1 MYNLTGK
8 VALVTGAGGKNGIG
22 RAIAT
27 RLAKEGADVAVND
40 MTEHPY
46 AADQPDWQGLPDV
59 VREIEAMGQR
69 AISVVADVTDAAQV
83 KAMVDK
89 TVAHFGKI
97 DILVNNA
104 GTIAGKDRVPVV
116 DLAEEDWDRVQ
127 RVNVKGVFL
136 CSQAVARHLIAQGT
150 GGKIINMS
158 SVTGKRGSARFAAY
172 SASKF
177 AVIGFTQS
185 LASELAPYQVNVN
198 AICPGL
204 VDTERFGHLASV
216 LMPQN
221 LSADEQLSEYTRRS
235 KAAVPIGRLAEGADV
250 AKMAAFL
257 ASDEAAY
264 LSGVSITVAGRRDG
278 NGLSIT
284 ARCVGRS
291 DPFHR
296 RS

>member
-1 MYNLTGK
+1 MYNLDGK

-22 RAIAT
+22 RAIAI
-27 RLAKEGADVAVND
+27 RLAQEGADVVVND
-40 MTEHPY
+40 ITEHPY
-46 AADQPDWQGLPDV
+46 AADQADWQGLPDLV
-59 VREIEAMGQR
+59 SEIEAMGQR
-69 AISVVADVTDAAQV
+69 AISVVADVGDVEQV
-83 KAMVDK
+83 HEMVDQ

-104 GTIAGKDRVPVV
+104 GMIAGKDRVPVV

-136 CSQAVARHLIAQGT
+136 CSQAVARHLITQGT

-177 AVIGFTQS
+177 AVIAFTQC
-185 LASELAPYQVNVN
+185 LAQELAPYQVNVN

-216 LMPQN
+216 LMPEN
-221 LSADEQLSEYTRRS
+221 LSADEQLSEYVRRS
-235 KAAVPIGRLAEGADV
+235 EAAVPLGRLAEGADV

-264 LSGVSITVAGRRDG
+264 LTGISITVSGGTVMD
-278 NGLSIT
+278 
-284 ARCVGRS
+284 
-291 DPFHR
+291 
-296 RS
+296 

>member
-1 MYNLTGK
+1 MYNLNGK

-27 RLAKEGADVAVND
+27 RLAKEGADVAIND
-40 MTEHPY
+40 ITEHPY
-46 AADQPDWQGLPDV
+46 AADQADWQGLPDV

-69 AISVVADVTDAAQV
+69 AISVVADVADAEQV
-83 KAMVDK
+83 KEMVDQ

-136 CSQAVARHLIAQGT
+136 CSQAVARHLITQGT

-158 SVTGKRGSARFAAY
+158 SVTGKRGSARFSAY

-185 LASELAPYQVNVN
+185 LACELAPYQVNVN

-216 LMPQN
+216 LMPEN
-221 LSADEQLSEYTRRS
+221 LSPDEQLSEYARRS
-235 KAAVPIGRLAEGADV
+235 EAAVPIGRLAEGADV

-264 LSGVSITVAGRRDG
+264 LSGVSITVSGGTVMD
-278 NGLSIT
+278 
-284 ARCVGRS
+284 
-291 DPFHR
+291 
-296 RS
+296 

>member
-1 MYNLTGK
+1 MYNLNGK

-40 MTEHPY
+40 VTEHPY
-46 AADQPDWQGLPDV
+46 ATDQADWHGLPDV

-69 AISVVADVTDAAQV
+69 AISVVADVSDTEQV
-83 KAMVDK
+83 REMVDE

-104 GTIAGKDRVPVV
+104 GTIAGKDRVLIV

-136 CSQAVARHLIAQGT
+136 CCQAVARHLIAQGT
-150 GGKIINMS
+150 GGRIINMS
-158 SVTGKRGSARFAAY
+158 SVTGKQGSARYAAY

-177 AVIGFTQS
+177 AVIGLTQS
-185 LASELAPYQVNVN
+185 LAHEMAPYQVNVN
-198 AICPGL
+198 AICPSL
-204 VDTERFGHLASV
+204 VDTERIGHLASA
-216 LMPQN
+216 LMPDN
-221 LSADEQLSEYTRRS
+221 LSAEEQRTEFARRNE
-235 KAAVPIGRLAEGADV
+235 AAVPLGRLAEGADV
-250 AKMAAFL
+250 ASMAAFL

-264 LSGVSITVAGRRDG
+264 LTGLSVTVAGG
-278 NGLSIT
+278 SMMY
-284 ARCVGRS
+284 
-291 DPFHR
+291 
-296 RS
+296 

>member
-1 MYNLTGK
+1 MYNLNGK
-8 VALVTGAGGKNGIG
+8 VALVTGVGGKNGIG

-27 RLAKEGADVAVND
+27 RLAQEGADVAIND
-40 MTEHPY
+40 ITEHPY
-46 AADQPDWQGLPDV
+46 AADQADWQGLPDV
-59 VREIEAMGQR
+59 VREIEAMGRR
-69 AISVVADVTDAAQV
+69 AISVVADVADAAQV
-83 KAMVDK
+83 KEMVDQ

-136 CSQAVARHLIAQGT
+136 CSQAVARHLITQGT

-185 LASELAPYQVNVN
+185 LACELAPYQVNVN

-216 LMPQN
+216 LMPEN
-221 LSADEQLSEYTRRS
+221 LSPDEQLSEYARRS
-235 KAAVPIGRLAEGADV
+235 EAAVPIGRLAEGADV

-264 LSGVSITVAGRRDG
+264 LSGVSLTVSGGTVMD
-278 NGLSIT
+278 
-284 ARCVGRS
+284 
-291 DPFHR
+291 
-296 RS
+296 

>member
-27 RLAKEGADVAVND
+27 RLSKEGADVAIND
-40 MTEHPY
+40 FTEHPY
-46 AADQPDWQGLPDV
+46 AADQADWQGLPDV

-69 AISVVADVTDAAQV
+69 ALSVVADVADAEQV
-83 KAMVDK
+83 KEMVDQ

-127 RVNVKGVFL
+127 RVNVKGIFL

-185 LASELAPYQVNVN
+185 LACELAPYQVNVN

-216 LMPQN
+216 LMPEN
-221 LSADEQLSEYTRRS
+221 LSPDEQLSEYARRS
-235 KAAVPIGRLAEGADV
+235 EAAVPIGRLAEGADV

-264 LSGVSITVAGRRDG
+264 LSGVSITVSGGTVMD
-278 NGLSIT
+278 
-284 ARCVGRS
+284 
-291 DPFHR
+291 
-296 RS
+296 

>member
-1 MYNLTGK
+1 MYNLNGK

-40 MTEHPY
+40 ITEHPY
-46 AADQPDWQGLPDV
+46 ASDQTDWQGLPDV

-69 AISVVADVTDAAQV
+69 AISVVTDVADAEQV
-83 KAMVDK
+83 KEMVDQ

-158 SVTGKRGSARFAAY
+158 SVTGKRGSARFSAY

-185 LASELAPYQVNVN
+185 LACELAPYQVNVN

-216 LMPQN
+216 LMPEN
-221 LSADEQLSEYTRRS
+221 LPPDEQLSEYARRS
-235 KAAVPIGRLAEGADV
+235 EAAVPIGRLAEGADV

-264 LSGVSITVAGRRDG
+264 LSGVSITVSGGTVMD
-278 NGLSIT
+278 
-284 ARCVGRS
+284 
-291 DPFHR
+291 
-296 RS
+296 

>member
-1 MYNLTGK
+1 MYNLNGK

-40 MTEHPY
+40 ITEHPY
-46 AADQPDWQGLPDV
+46 TENQADWQGLPDLV
-59 VREIEAMGQR
+59 SEIEAMGQR
-69 AISVVADVTDAAQV
+69 ATSVVADVGDGEQV
-83 KAMVDK
+83 RKMVDQ

-116 DLAEEDWDRVQ
+116 DLAEADWDRVQ

-185 LASELAPYQVNVN
+185 LAQELAPYQVNVN

-204 VDTERFGHLASV
+204 VDTERIGHLASV
-216 LMPQN
+216 LMPDT
-221 LSADEQLSEYTRRS
+221 LSADEKFSEYTRRS
-235 KAAVPIGRLAEGADV
+235 EAAVPLGRLAEGTDV

-264 LSGVSITVAGRRDG
+264 LTGIAITVSGGTVMD
-278 NGLSIT
+278 
-284 ARCVGRS
+284 
-291 DPFHR
+291 
-296 RS
+296 

>member
-1 MYNLTGK
+1 MYNLNGK

-27 RLAKEGADVAVND
+27 RLAEEGADVAVND
-40 MTEHPY
+40 ITEHPY
-46 AADQPDWQGLPDV
+46 ADDQADWQGLPDV
-59 VREIEAMGQR
+59 VREIEAMGQS
-69 AISVVADVTDAAQV
+69 AISVVADVRDAKQV
-83 KAMVDK
+83 REMVDQ

-127 RVNVKGVFL
+127 GVNVKGVFL

-185 LASELAPYQVNVN
+185 LAHELAPYQVNVN

-204 VDTERFGHLASV
+204 VDTERIAHLASV
-216 LMPQN
+216 LMPDN
-221 LSADEQLSEYTRRS
+221 LSAAEQLSEYERRS
-235 KAAVPIGRLAEGADV
+235 EAAVPFGRLAEGADV

-264 LSGVSITVAGRRDG
+264 LTGVSITVSGGTVMD
-278 NGLSIT
+278 
-284 ARCVGRS
+284 
-291 DPFHR
+291 
-296 RS
+296 

>member
-1 MYNLTGK
+1 MYNLNGK

-40 MTEHPY
+40 ITEHPY
-46 AADQPDWQGLPDV
+46 ATDQTDWQGLPDV
-59 VREIEAMGQR
+59 VREIEAMGQH
-69 AISVVADVTDAAQV
+69 AISVVSDVADAEQV
-83 KAMVDK
+83 KEMVDQ

-127 RVNVKGVFL
+127 RVNVKGIFL

-158 SVTGKRGSARFAAY
+158 SVTGKRGSARFSAY

-185 LASELAPYQVNVN
+185 LACELAPYQVNVN

-216 LMPQN
+216 LMPEN
-221 LSADEQLSEYTRRS
+221 LSPDEQLSEYARRS
-235 KAAVPIGRLAEGADV
+235 EAAVPIGRLAEGADV

-264 LSGVSITVAGRRDG
+264 LSGVSITVSGGTVMD
-278 NGLSIT
+278 
-284 ARCVGRS
+284 
-291 DPFHR
+291 
-296 RS
+296 

>member
-8 VALVTGAGGKNGIG
+8 VALVTGAGGKYGIG

-27 RLAKEGADVAVND
+27 RLAQEGADVAVND

-46 AADQPDWQGLPDV
+46 AADQPDWHGLPAV

-69 AISVVADVTDAAQV
+69 AISVVADVTDAEQV
-83 KAMVDK
+83 KEMVDQ

-136 CSQAVARHLIAQGT
+136 CSQAVARHLITQGT

-185 LASELAPYQVNVN
+185 LASELAPYQINVN

-264 LSGVSITVAGRRDG
+264 LSGVSITVAGGTVMD
-278 NGLSIT
+278 
-284 ARCVGRS
+284 
-291 DPFHR
+291 
-296 RS
+296 

>member
-1 MYNLTGK
+1 MYNLNGK

-40 MTEHPY
+40 IAEHPY
-46 AADQPDWQGLPDV
+46 AADQADWQGLPGV
-59 VREIEAMGQR
+59 VREIEAMGRR
-69 AISVVADVTDAAQV
+69 AISVLADVSDAEQV
-83 KAMVDK
+83 TEMVDK

-104 GTIAGKDRVPVV
+104 GTKADKDRVLVV
-116 DLAEEDWDRVQ
+116 DLTEADWDRVQ

-136 CSQAVARHLIAQGT
+136 CSQAVARHLVKQGT
-150 GGKIINMS
+150 GGKIINIS
-158 SVTGKRGSARFAAY
+158 SITGKQGSARYAAY

-185 LASELAPYQVNVN
+185 LAHELAHYHVNVN
-198 AICPGL
+198 AICPSL
-204 VDTERFGHLASV
+204 VDTERVGHLAAA
-216 LMPQN
+216 LMPED
-221 LSADEQLSEYTRRS
+221 LSPDEQRAEFARRAEAS
-235 KAAVPIGRLAEGADV
+235 VPLGRLAEGEDV

-264 LSGVSITVAGRRDG
+264 LTGLAVTVSGGSMMY
-278 NGLSIT
+278 
-284 ARCVGRS
+284 
-291 DPFHR
+291 
-296 RS
+296 

>member
-40 MTEHPY
+40 ITEHPY
-46 AADQPDWQGLPDV
+46 AADQTEWQGLPDV
-59 VREIEAMGQR
+59 VREIKAMGRR
-69 AISVVADVTDAAQV
+69 AISVVADVSDAKQV
-83 KAMVDK
+83 GEMVDK

-158 SVTGKRGSARFAAY
+158 SVTGKQGSARYAAY

-177 AVIGFTQS
+177 AVIGLTQS
-185 LASELAPYQVNVN
+185 LAHELAPYHVNVN
-198 AICPGL
+198 AICPSL
-204 VDTERFGHLASV
+204 VDTERVGHLASA
-216 LMPQN
+216 LMPED
-221 LSADEQLSEYTRRS
+221 LPADEQRAEFARRNV
-235 KAAVPIGRLAEGADV
+235 AAVPLGRLAEGTDV

-257 ASDEAAY
+257 ASDEAVY
-264 LSGVSITVAGRRDG
+264 LT
-278 NGLSIT
+278 GLSIT
-284 ARCVGRS
+284 VSGGS
-291 DPFHR
+291 MMY
-296 RS
+296 

>member
-1 MYNLTGK
+1 MYNLNGK

-40 MTEHPY
+40 ITEHPY
-46 AADQPDWQGLPDV
+46 ADDQADWQGLPDP
-59 VREIEAMGQR
+59 VREIEAMGQS
-69 AISVVADVTDAAQV
+69 AISVVADVTDAKQV
-83 KAMVDK
+83 REMVDQ

-116 DLAEEDWDRVQ
+116 DLTEEDWDRVQ
-127 RVNVKGVFL
+127 GVNVKGVFL

-185 LASELAPYQVNVN
+185 LAHELAPYQVNVN

-204 VDTERFGHLASV
+204 VDTERIAHLASV
-216 LMPQN
+216 LMPDN
-221 LSADEQLSEYTRRS
+221 LSAAEQLSEYERRS
-235 KAAVPIGRLAEGADV
+235 EAAVPFGRLAEGADV

-264 LSGVSITVAGRRDG
+264 LTGVSITVSGGTVMD
-278 NGLSIT
+278 
-284 ARCVGRS
+284 
-291 DPFHR
+291 
-296 RS
+296 

>member
-1 MYNLTGK
+1 MYNLNGK

-40 MTEHPY
+40 ITEHPY
-46 AADQPDWQGLPDV
+46 AADQTEWQGLPDV
-59 VREIEAMGQR
+59 VREIEAIGRR
-69 AISVVADVTDAAQV
+69 AISTVADVSDAKQV
-83 KAMVDK
+83 GEMVDK

-104 GTIAGKDRVPVV
+104 GTIAGKDRVPIV

-136 CSQAVARHLIAQGT
+136 CSQAVSRRLIAQGT

-158 SVTGKRGSARFAAY
+158 SVTGKQGSARYAAY

-177 AVIGFTQS
+177 AVIGLTQS
-185 LASELAPYQVNVN
+185 LAHELAPYQVNVN
-198 AICPGL
+198 AICPSL
-204 VDTERFGHLASV
+204 VDTERVGHLASA
-216 LMPQN
+216 LMPED
-221 LSADEQLSEYTRRS
+221 LSADEQRSEFARRNV
-235 KAAVPIGRLAEGADV
+235 AAVPLGRLAEGTDV

-264 LSGVSITVAGRRDG
+264 LTGLSVTVAGG
-278 NGLSIT
+278 SMMY
-284 ARCVGRS
+284 
-291 DPFHR
+291 
-296 RS
+296 

>member
-1 MYNLTGK
+1 MYTLNGK

-40 MTEHPY
+40 ITEHPY
-46 AADQPDWQGLPDV
+46 AAAQADWQGLPDV

-69 AISVVADVTDAAQV
+69 AISVVADVADAAQV
-83 KAMVDK
+83 KEMVDR
-89 TVAHFGKI
+89 TILHFGKI

-104 GTIAGKDRVPVV
+104 GTMAGKDRVPVV

-136 CSQAVARHLIAQGT
+136 CSQAVARYLIAQGT

-185 LASELAPYQVNVN
+185 LACELAPYQVNVN

-216 LMPQN
+216 LMPEN
-221 LSADEQLSEYTRRS
+221 LSADEQLAEYTRRS
-235 KAAVPIGRLAEGADV
+235 EAAVPIGRLAEGADV

-264 LSGVSITVAGRRDG
+264 LSGVSITVSGGTVMD
-278 NGLSIT
+278 
-284 ARCVGRS
+284 
-291 DPFHR
+291 
-296 RS
+296 

>member
-1 MYNLTGK
+1 MYNLNGK

-40 MTEHPY
+40 ITDHPY
-46 AADQPDWQGLPDV
+46 AADQADWQGLPDV

-69 AISVVADVTDAAQV
+69 AISVVADVSDAKQV
-83 KAMVDK
+83 REMVNQ
-89 TVAHFGKI
+89 TVTHFGKI

-104 GTIAGKDRVPVV
+104 GTIAGKDRVHVV

-185 LASELAPYQVNVN
+185 LAYELAPYQVNVN

-216 LMPQN
+216 LMPDH
-221 LSADEQLSEYTRRS
+221 LSADEQISEYARRS
-235 KAAVPIGRLAEGADV
+235 EAAVPLGRLAEGEDV

-257 ASDEAAY
+257 ASDQAAY
-264 LSGVSITVAGRRDG
+264 LTGVSITVSGGSVMD
-278 NGLSIT
+278 
-284 ARCVGRS
+284 
-291 DPFHR
+291 
-296 RS
+296 

>member
-40 MTEHPY
+40 ITEHPY
-46 AADQPDWQGLPDV
+46 AADEADWQGLPDV
-59 VREIEAMGQR
+59 VGEIEAMGQR
-69 AISVVADVTDAAQV
+69 AISVIADVGEAEQV
-83 KAMVDK
+83 KEMVDK

-104 GTIAGKDRVPVV
+104 GTMAGKDRVPVV

-136 CSQAVARHLIAQGT
+136 CSQAVARHLIAQRT

-185 LASELAPYQVNVN
+185 LACELAPYGVNVN

-204 VDTERFGHLASV
+204 VDTERVTHLASV
-216 LMPQN
+216 LMPEN
-221 LSADEQLSEYTRRS
+221 LSADEQLSEYTRQS
-235 KAAVPIGRLAEGADV
+235 EANVPFGRLAEGADI

-264 LSGVSITVAGRRDG
+264 LTGVSITVSGGSVMD
-278 NGLSIT
+278 
-284 ARCVGRS
+284 
-291 DPFHR
+291 
-296 RS
+296 

>member
-1 MYNLTGK
+1 MYNLNGK

-27 RLAKEGADVAVND
+27 RLAKEGADVVVND
-40 MTEHPY
+40 ITEHPY
-46 AADQPDWQGLPDV
+46 AADQTDWQGLPDV
-59 VREIEAMGQR
+59 VREIEAMGQS
-69 AISVVADVTDAAQV
+69 AISVVADVANAKQV
-83 KAMVDK
+83 REMVDQ

-185 LASELAPYQVNVN
+185 LAQELAPYQVNVN

-204 VDTERFGHLASV
+204 VDTERIAHLASV
-216 LMPQN
+216 LMPDN
-221 LSADEQLSEYTRRS
+221 LSADEQLSEYARRS
-235 KAAVPIGRLAEGADV
+235 EAAVPFGRLAEGTDV

-264 LSGVSITVAGRRDG
+264 LTGLSVTVAGG
-278 NGLSIT
+278 SMMY
-284 ARCVGRS
+284 
-291 DPFHR
+291 
-296 RS
+296 

>member
-40 MTEHPY
+40 ITEHPY
-46 AADQPDWQGLPDV
+46 AADQSDWQGLRDV

-69 AISVVADVTDAAQV
+69 AISVVADVADATQV
-83 KAMVDK
+83 KEMVDQ

-185 LASELAPYQVNVN
+185 LACELAPYQVNVN

-221 LSADEQLSEYTRRS
+221 LSADEQLAEYARRS
-235 KAAVPIGRLAEGADV
+235 EAAVPIGRLAEGADV

-264 LSGVSITVAGRRDG
+264 LSGVSITVSGGTVMD
-278 NGLSIT
+278 
-284 ARCVGRS
+284 
-291 DPFHR
+291 
-296 RS
+296 

>member
-1 MYNLTGK
+1 MYNLNGK

-40 MTEHPY
+40 ITEHPY
-46 AADQPDWQGLPDV
+46 AEDQSDWQGLPDV
-59 VREIEAMGQR
+59 VREIEAMGRR
-69 AISVVADVTDAAQV
+69 AISVVADVGDAEQV
-83 KAMVDK
+83 KEMVDK

-104 GTIAGKDRVPVV
+104 GTMAGKDRVPVV
-116 DLAEEDWDRVQ
+116 DLTEEDWDRVQ

-172 SASKF
+172 SSSKF

-185 LASELAPYQVNVN
+185 LACELAPYQVNVN

-204 VDTERFGHLASV
+204 VETERFGRLASV
-216 LMPQN
+216 LMPEN
-221 LSADEQLSEYTRRS
+221 LSADEKLAEYERRS
-235 KAAVPIGRLAEGADV
+235 EAAVPIGRLAEGADV

-264 LSGVSITVAGRRDG
+264 LTGVSITVSGGTVTVSYTHLTLPTKR
-278 NGLSIT
+278 I
-284 ARCVGRS
+284 V
-291 DPFHR
+291 
-296 RS
+296 

>member
-1 MYNLTGK
+1 MYNLNGK

-40 MTEHPY
+40 ITDHPY
-46 AADQPDWQGLPDV
+46 AADQADWQGLPDV
-59 VREIEAMGQR
+59 VHEIKAMGQR
-69 AISVVADVTDAAQV
+69 AISVVADVSDAKQV
-83 KAMVDK
+83 REMVNQ
-89 TVAHFGKI
+89 TVTHFGKI

-104 GTIAGKDRVPVV
+104 GTIAGKDRVHVV

-185 LASELAPYQVNVN
+185 LAHELAPYQINVN

-216 LMPQN
+216 LMPDH
-221 LSADEQLSEYTRRS
+221 LSPDEQISEYARRS
-235 KAAVPIGRLAEGADV
+235 EAAVPLGRLAEGEDV

-257 ASDEAAY
+257 ASDQAAY
-264 LSGVSITVAGRRDG
+264 LTGVSITVAGGSVMD
-278 NGLSIT
+278 
-284 ARCVGRS
+284 
-291 DPFHR
+291 
-296 RS
+296 

>member
-1 MYNLTGK
+1 MYNLHGK

-40 MTEHPY
+40 ITEHPY
-46 AADQPDWQGLPDV
+46 ATDQAEWQGLPDLT
-59 VREIEAMGQR
+59 REIEAMGQR
-69 AISVVADVTDAAQV
+69 AISVVADVGDAEQV
-83 KAMVDK
+83 KEMVDK

-136 CSQAVARHLIAQGT
+136 CSRAVARHLIAQGT

-185 LASELAPYQVNVN
+185 LACELAPYGVNVN

-204 VDTERFGHLASV
+204 VDTERVTHLASV
-216 LMPQN
+216 LMPDN
-221 LSADEQLSEYTRRS
+221 LSVDEQLAEYTRQS
-235 KAAVPIGRLAEGADV
+235 EANVPLGRLAEGTDV

-257 ASDEAAY
+257 ASEEAAY
-264 LSGVSITVAGRRDG
+264 LSGVSITVSGGTVMD
-278 NGLSIT
+278 
-284 ARCVGRS
+284 
-291 DPFHR
+291 
-296 RS
+296 

>member
-1 MYNLTGK
+1 MYNLNGK

-27 RLAKEGADVAVND
+27 RLAQEGADVAVND
-40 MTEHPY
+40 ITEHPY
-46 AADQPDWQGLPDV
+46 AADQTEWQGLPDV

-69 AISVVADVTDAAQV
+69 AISVVADVSDAEQV
-83 KAMVDK
+83 REMVDK
-89 TVAHFGKI
+89 TVSHFGKI

-172 SASKF
+172 SSSKF

-185 LASELAPYQVNVN
+185 LACELAPYQVNVN

-221 LSADEQLSEYTRRS
+221 LSADEQLAEYARRS
-235 KAAVPIGRLAEGADV
+235 EAAVPIGRLAEGEDV

-264 LSGVSITVAGRRDG
+264 LSGVSITVSGGTVMD
-278 NGLSIT
+278 
-284 ARCVGRS
+284 
-291 DPFHR
+291 
-296 RS
+296 

>member
-1 MYNLTGK
+1 MYNLNGK
-8 VALVTGAGGKNGIG
+8 VALVTGAGGKNGLG

-40 MTEHPY
+40 ITEQPY
-46 AADQPDWQGLPDV
+46 AADQTDWQGLPDV
-59 VREIEAMGQR
+59 VREIKAMGR
-69 AISVVADVTDAAQV
+69 HAISVVADVADAQQV
-83 KAMVDK
+83 GEMVDK

-127 RVNVKGVFL
+127 RVNVKGIFL
-136 CSQAVARHLIAQGT
+136 CSQAVARYLIAQGT

-185 LASELAPYQVNVN
+185 LACELAPYQVNVN

-204 VDTERFGHLASV
+204 VDTERFGHLAAV
-216 LMPQN
+216 LMPED
-221 LSADEQLSEYTRRS
+221 LSVDEQLSEYARRS
-235 KAAVPIGRLAEGADV
+235 EAAVPFGRLAEVTDV

-264 LSGVSITVAGRRDG
+264 LTGVSITVSGGSVMD
-278 NGLSIT
+278 
-284 ARCVGRS
+284 
-291 DPFHR
+291 
-296 RS
+296 

>member
-27 RLAKEGADVAVND
+27 RLATEGADVAVND
-40 MTEHPY
+40 ITEHPY
-46 AADQPDWQGLPDV
+46 AADQTEWQGLPDV
-59 VREIEAMGQR
+59 VREIEAMGRR
-69 AISVVADVTDAAQV
+69 AISVVADVSDAKQV
-83 KAMVDK
+83 GEMVDQ

-104 GTIAGKDRVPVV
+104 GTIAGKDRVPVI

-158 SVTGKRGSARFAAY
+158 SVTGKQGSARYAAY

-177 AVIGFTQS
+177 AVIGLTQS
-185 LASELAPYQVNVN
+185 LAHEMAPYGINVN
-198 AICPGL
+198 AICPSL
-204 VDTERFGHLASV
+204 VDTERVGHLASA
-216 LMPQN
+216 LMPED
-221 LSADEQLSEYTRRS
+221 LPADEQRAEFARRNV
-235 KAAVPIGRLAEGADV
+235 AAVPLGRLAEGTDV

-264 LSGVSITVAGRRDG
+264 LT
-278 NGLSIT
+278 GLSVT
-284 ARCVGRS
+284 VSGGS
-291 DPFHR
+291 MMY
-296 RS
+296 

>member
-1 MYNLTGK
+1 MYNLDGK

-27 RLAKEGADVAVND
+27 RLAKEGADVVVND
-40 MTEHPY
+40 ITEHPY
-46 AADQPDWQGLPDV
+46 AADQEDWQGLPDL
-59 VREIEAMGQR
+59 VREIEAMGQHS
-69 AISVVADVTDAAQV
+69 ISMVADVADAEQV
-83 KAMVDK
+83 REMVDQ

-136 CSQAVARHLIAQGT
+136 CSQAVARHLIARGN

-177 AVIGFTQS
+177 AVIAFTQC
-185 LASELAPYQVNVN
+185 LAQELAPYQVNVN

-216 LMPQN
+216 LMPEN
-221 LSADEQLSEYTRRS
+221 LSADEQLSEYVRRS
-235 KAAVPIGRLAEGADV
+235 EAAVPLGRLAEGADV

-264 LSGVSITVAGRRDG
+264 LTGISITVSGGTVMD
-278 NGLSIT
+278 
-284 ARCVGRS
+284 
-291 DPFHR
+291 
-296 RS
+296 

>member
-1 MYNLTGK
+1 MYNLNGK
-8 VALVTGAGGKNGIG
+8 IALVTGAGGKNGIG

-40 MTEHPY
+40 ITEHPY
-46 AADQPDWQGLPDV
+46 AADQADWQGLPDV
-59 VREIEAMGQR
+59 VREIEALGRR
-69 AISVVADVTDAAQV
+69 AISIVADVSDAEQV
-83 KAMVDK
+83 AEMVDK

-127 RVNVKGVFL
+127 RVNVKGIFL

-185 LASELAPYQVNVN
+185 LACELAPYQVNVN

-204 VDTERFGHLASV
+204 VETERFGHLASV
-216 LMPQN
+216 LMPEN
-221 LSADEQLSEYTRRS
+221 LSANEKLTEYERRS
-235 KAAVPIGRLAEGADV
+235 EAAVPIGRLAEGADV

-264 LSGVSITVAGRRDG
+264 LSGVSITVSGGTVMD
-278 NGLSIT
+278 
-284 ARCVGRS
+284 
-291 DPFHR
+291 
-296 RS
+296 